1 MPMVCAWGFRATHQ
15 ACIQH
20 LALWRKATFSKETA
34 HHFKWYAIPKVCR
47 TQIRLILYLN
57 WKSIGLN
64 GTEYYWFC
72 TDRPALYCFLFTIRP
87 PNIEKLLNVHQ
98 GTVKLCLDL
107 IEHAKKNA
115 NGEILQGWN
124 LIARGIESSDCILG
138 LTLIQSPICS
148 CREQNLGVDPIS
160 DVRLNPGSYPDIDP

>member
-1 MPMVCAWGFRATHQ
+1 MPMVCAWGLRATHQ

-107 IEHAKKNA
+107 IEHAKKKCKRRDSARLELDSKRYWIKWLYSRADFDPEPN
-115 NGEILQGWN
+115 LQLQRTKPGGWSH
-124 LIARGIESSDCILG
+124 IWCE
-138 LTLIQSPICS
+138 T
-148 CREQNLGVDPIS
+148 
-160 DVRLNPGSYPDIDP
+160 